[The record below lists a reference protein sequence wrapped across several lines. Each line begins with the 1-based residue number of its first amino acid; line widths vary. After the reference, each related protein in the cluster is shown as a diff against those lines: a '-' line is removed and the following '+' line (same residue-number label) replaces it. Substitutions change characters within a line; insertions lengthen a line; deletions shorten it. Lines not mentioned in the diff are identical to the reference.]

1 MWITVNF
8 LFRFNMEKNYLVFY
22 YLNFYFFVFFF
33 FFFLLFDYFFKLSEF
48 NGFLK
53 IKFFLCFIYDD

>member
-1 MWITVNF
+1 MWIAVNF

-22 YLNFYFFVFFF
+22 YLNFYFLF
-33 FFFLLFDYFFKLSEF
+33 FFFLIIYYFFKFSEF

-53 IKFFLCFIYDD
+53 IKFFLYFIYDD